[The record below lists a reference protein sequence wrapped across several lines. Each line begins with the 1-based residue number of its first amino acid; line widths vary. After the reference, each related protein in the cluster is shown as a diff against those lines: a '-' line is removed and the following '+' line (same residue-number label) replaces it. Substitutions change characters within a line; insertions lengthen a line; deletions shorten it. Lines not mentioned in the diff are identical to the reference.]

1 MRLLKAIALGS
12 AFTFAATGVSA
23 QPSFIDPADRTPG
36 IVKILRG
43 TTECHEPGQNNAP
56 CATEYWTMYVHD
68 DGSRYMHVVSDNF
81 RAGEARHAML
91 WVDPEG
97 TTREAYM
104 NNWSRDGV
112 LGSAFV
118 VKKEESADVAA
129 LDLSFERAD
138 EGIFKEEVEAFD
150 RLDSIGTGPAS
161 ADGMHFLHYDFDAPG
176 EQPHGIYW
184 MGGSRHDTMVGNIVT
199 SEYTYLGEEEFTLP
213 SGESMKADRFRMISG
228 TEILLTKE
236 DRALLR
242 MDLKFGDVDG
252 SIFETVSLDI
262 VEVER

>member
-1 MRLLKAIALGS
+1 MRTLYLLTACTLAS
-12 AFTFAATGVSA
+12 FVATLAQA

-43 TTECHEPGQNNAP
+43 TTECREPGMDNAP

-91 WVDPEG
+91 WVDPDG
-97 TTREAYM
+97 TTREAFL
-104 NNWSRDGV
+104 NTWSQDGV
-112 LGSAFV
+112 IGSAYV
-118 VKKEESADVAA
+118 VKKGESAEVAA
-129 LDLSFERAD
+129 SDLSFERAG
-138 EGIFKEEVEAFD
+138 EGIIKEEVEAFD
-150 RLDSIGTGPAS
+150 RLDSLGVGPAS
-161 ADGMHFLHYDFDAPG
+161 ADGMHFLQYDFDAPG

-184 MGGSRHDTMVGNIVT
+184 MGGSRHETMIGNIVT

-213 SGESMKADRFRMISG
+213 NGQTLDADRFRMISG
-228 TEILLTKE
+228 TEVLLTKV

-262 VEVER
+262 VEVEN